1 MFCNS
6 STLLDMLVVAVL
18 YTFLRLEIPLF
29 RDSLELGDIHEEAE
43 AMLDFFSV
51 LRRVVPVLVML
62 LIEAMEK

>member
-18 YTFLRLEIPLF
+18 YTFRRLEIPLF

-43 AMLDFFSV
+43 AMLDFLSV

-62 LIEAMEK
+62 LIEAIEK

>member
-1 MFCNS
+1 M
-6 STLLDMLVVAVL
+6 VAVL

-43 AMLDFFSV
+43 AMLDFLSV